1 MSFNSIMQKIGK
13 GVQIANKIADT
24 AGAIAKEAIG
34 YAKTP
39 IKDIEVK
46 QFPIIGKILSTTS
59 KVLKVAGDVV
69 EPFRGSLKDIPFAG
83 KFLDKAATILFDK
96 VAPFM
101 DKSLVGNISFLAK
114 WMPTVEKVA
123 DFVVKAGKALDHVE
137 KLFPAQQANA
147 ANIAAHRQAEIL
159 RAG

>member
-13 GVQIANKIADT
+13 GVSIANKVADT
-24 AGAIAKEAIG
+24 VGKYAQEAIG

-59 KVLKVAGDVV
+59 KVLNVAGDVV
-69 EPFRGSLKDIPFAG
+69 EPFRSSLKDIPFAG
-83 KFLDKAATILFDK
+83 KFLDKAANILFDK

-101 DKSLVGNISFLAK
+101 DKSLVSNISFLGK
-114 WMPTVEKVA
+114 HIGTIEKVA
-123 DFVVKAGKALDHVE
+123 DFIVKAGKALDHVA
-137 KLFPAQQANA
+137 KMFPAQQANA
-147 ANIAAHRQAEIL
+147 ANLAAHRQAELI
-159 RAG
+159 RG

>member
-13 GVQIANKIADT
+13 GVSIANKVAD
-24 AGAIAKEAIG
+24 AIGKYGKEAIG

-59 KVLKVAGDVV
+59 KVLNVAGDVV
-69 EPFRGSLKDIPFAG
+69 EPFRSSLKDIPFAG

-101 DKSLVGNISFLAK
+101 DKSLVGNIAFLGK
-114 WMPTVEKVA
+114 HIGTVSKIV
-123 DFVVKAGKALDHVE
+123 DFIEKAGKVLDNVE
-137 KLFPAQQANA
+137 AMFPAQQSNA
-147 ANIAAHRQAEIL
+147 ANITARAHAQALAAN
-159 RAG
+159 